1 MVKDYSQWNKS
12 DIIGEPNHYY
22 GISPKRHIN
31 ISESWDILNESS
43 SLNLNRLDEHS
54 FTAAFSRDE
63 FINEAFPGINES
75 ANEYTKDKIY
85 ALYETQLFYTH
96 REDWFNQPSKNNQ
109 TPLILE
115 SETHYI
121 IIHND
126 KSFALTKESYDILMY
141 NDINEGFF
149 GDLWDGIKDVGSAVG
164 GFFSDAFDAVK
175 SRLGKWADTISDA
188 AKSVVGFM
196 GTCLKAI
203 AAFAG
208 SDWLSMVQTLSSL
221 FRGVFGTV
229 GSFLFP
235 GTAGV
240 VTSVVGGATGLLGLY
255 AGYDRIS
262 KPYGEIEGAA
272 TKAKDAKE
280 LGTSLSKIGPE
291 LISGTSNMMV
301 GAKDII
307 SALSPSDSSPLG
319 GISDIAALFSSD
331 TKESLQ
337 KQGESL
343 FGDDNAEAIGKTL
356 FAMAKVNEAEGV
368 DLAKSL
374 KTNMLTMGGII
385 SLEYVIPGIK
395 DTVIDNAKSVS
406 EGVQSALDIP
416 NKIDKFLG
424 GAKDKS
430 KEEGGSS
437 SILGSALGFIR
448 KPIVNGLTSM
458 CDAVKGPVESA
469 TTVIG
474 DVPKKFDTV
483 LKSIDKNG
491 GDFDLE
497 EVEIAETEKVEEPEK
512 MVKLEK
518 DDIQAIK
525 NNKQEILALKES
537 KCVDFD
543 TWSRLSS

>member
-12 DIIGEPNHYY
+12 DIIGEPNRYY
-22 GISPKRHIN
+22 GISPKKTIN
-31 ISESWDILNESS
+31 ISESWNILNESS
-43 SLNLNRLDEHS
+43 SNLNRLDEHG
-54 FTAAFSRDE
+54 FTASFSRDE

-319 GISDIAALFSSD
+319 GISDIAALF
-331 TKESLQ
+331 
-337 KQGESL
+337 
-343 FGDDNAEAIGKTL
+343 
-356 FAMAKVNEAEGV
+356 
-368 DLAKSL
+368 
-374 KTNMLTMGGII
+374 
-385 SLEYVIPGIK
+385 
-395 DTVIDNAKSVS
+395 
-406 EGVQSALDIP
+406 
-416 NKIDKFLG
+416 
-424 GAKDKS
+424 
-430 KEEGGSS
+430 
-437 SILGSALGFIR
+437 
-448 KPIVNGLTSM
+448 
-458 CDAVKGPVESA
+458 
-469 TTVIG
+469 
-474 DVPKKFDTV
+474 
-483 LKSIDKNG
+483 
-491 GDFDLE
+491 
-497 EVEIAETEKVEEPEK
+497 
-512 MVKLEK
+512 
-518 DDIQAIK
+518 
-525 NNKQEILALKES
+525 
-537 KCVDFD
+537 
-543 TWSRLSS
+543 

>member
-518 DDIQAIK
+518 DDIEAIK
-525 NNKQEILALKES
+525 NNKKEILALKES
-537 KCVDFD
+537 KCVDFE

>member
-22 GISPKRHIN
+22 GISPKKTIN
-31 ISESWDILNESS
+31 ISESWNILNESS
-43 SLNLNRLDEHS
+43 SLNLNRLDEHG
-54 FTAAFSRDE
+54 FTASISRDE

-395 DTVIDNAKSVS
+395 DTVIDGAKSVS

>member
-22 GISPKRHIN
+22 GISPKKTIN
-31 ISESWDILNESS
+31 ISESWNILNESS
-43 SLNLNRLDEHS
+43 SLNLNRLDEHG
-54 FTAAFSRDE
+54 FTASISRDE

>member
-1 MVKDYSQWNKS
+1 M
-12 DIIGEPNHYY
+12 
-22 GISPKRHIN
+22 
-31 ISESWDILNESS
+31 
-43 SLNLNRLDEHS
+43 NLNRLDEHS

-395 DTVIDNAKSVS
+395 DTVIDGAKSVS

>member
-12 DIIGEPNHYY
+12 DIIGEPNRYY
-22 GISPKRHIN
+22 GISPKKTIN
-31 ISESWDILNESS
+31 ISESWNILNESS
-43 SLNLNRLDEHS
+43 SNLNRLDEHG
-54 FTAAFSRDE
+54 FTASFSRDE

-291 LISGTSNMMV
+291 LISGTSSMMV
-301 GAKDII
+301 GAKDIV

-319 GISDIAALFSSD
+319 GISDIAALFSSG

-395 DTVIDNAKSVS
+395 DTVIDGAKSVS

-448 KPIVNGLTSM
+448 KPIVSGLTSM

-518 DDIQAIK
+518 DDIEAIK
-525 NNKQEILALKES
+525 NNKKEILALKES
-537 KCVDFD
+537 KCVDFE
-543 TWSRLSS
+543 TWSRLTS

>member
-1 MVKDYSQWNKS
+1 MVKNYSEWNKS

-22 GISPKRHIN
+22 GISPKKTIN
-31 ISESWDILNESS
+31 ISESWNILNESS
-43 SLNLNRLDEHS
+43 SNLNRLDEHG
-54 FTAAFSRDE
+54 FTASISRDE

-75 ANEYTKDKIY
+75 TDEYTKDKIY

-141 NDINEGFF
+141 NDINEGFL
-149 GDLWDGIKDVGSAVG
+149 GDLWDGIKDVGSAIG
-164 GFFSDAFDAVK
+164 GFFADAFDAVK
-175 SRLGKWADTISDA
+175 DRLGKWADTISDA

-196 GTCLKAI
+196 GTCVKAV
-203 AAFAG
+203 AAFMG

-291 LISGTSNMMV
+291 LISGTSSMMV
-301 GAKDII
+301 GAKDIV

-319 GISDIAALFSSD
+319 GISDVAALFSSG

-343 FGDDNAEAIGKTL
+343 FSDDNTEAIGKTL

-374 KTNMLTMGGII
+374 KTNMLTMGGIV

-395 DTVIDNAKSVS
+395 DIVIDGAKSVS
-406 EGVQSALDIP
+406 EGVQTALDIP
-416 NKIDKFLG
+416 NKVNEFLG

-448 KPIVNGLTSM
+448 KPIVGGLTSM

-491 GDFDLE
+491 GEFDLE

-512 MVKLEK
+512 MVKLKKE
-518 DDIQAIK
+518 DIEAIK
-525 NNKQEILALKES
+525 SNKKEILALKES

-543 TWSRLSS
+543 TWSKLSS

>member
-12 DIIGEPNHYY
+12 DIIGEPNRYY
-22 GISPKRHIN
+22 GISPKKTIN
-31 ISESWDILNESS
+31 ISESWNILNESS
-43 SLNLNRLDEHS
+43 SNLNRLDEHG
-54 FTAAFSRDE
+54 FTASFSRDE

-149 GDLWDGIKDVGSAVG
+149 GDLWDGIKDVGSAIG

-203 AAFAG
+203 SAFAG

-395 DTVIDNAKSVS
+395 DTVIDGAKSVS

-424 GAKDKS
+424 GANDKS

-448 KPIVNGLTSM
+448 KPIVNGLKSM

-474 DVPKKFDTV
+474 DVPKKFKTV

-518 DDIQAIK
+518 DDIEAIK
-525 NNKQEILALKES
+525 SNKKEILALKES
-537 KCVDFD
+537 KCVDFE
-543 TWSRLSS
+543 TWSRLTS